1 MHCEGGLSRP
11 PLFYGGNIQC
21 DLVRIGLTDDRG
33 SAMTKGAAA

>member
-1 MHCEGGLSRP
+1 MHCEGGLSRTL
-11 PLFYGGNIQC
+11 LFHGGNIQC